1 MRLTSMAMS
10 LAAAVSAGPALGAP
24 VVFGSHYEDFAQESC
39 TGSCHAF
46 FDAIPAGKVLIV
58 TNVAC
63 AMISGAPIAAMDIS
77 VMSSMNV
84 NSLMR
89 SAALV
94 PGPHVLYSGLY
105 YSSLNQ
111 QTNFAIGGG
120 RFPRIQFGAFSSAF
134 SSLSCQISGV
144 LFPNPGPGP
153 TPGELN

>member
-1 MRLTSMAMS
+1 MRLTSMAMG

-63 AMISGAPIAAMDIS
+63 SMISGAPIIGMDIS
-77 VMSSMNV
+77 VMSSTNA
-84 NSLMR
+84 NSVMR
-89 SAALV
+89 SAALA
-94 PGPHVLYSGLY
+94 PGLPVLQSDLY

-111 QTNFAIGGG
+111 QANFAIGGG
-120 RFPRIQFGAFSSAF
+120 RYPRVQFGTFSSAF
-134 SSLSCQISGV
+134 SSLTCQISGV